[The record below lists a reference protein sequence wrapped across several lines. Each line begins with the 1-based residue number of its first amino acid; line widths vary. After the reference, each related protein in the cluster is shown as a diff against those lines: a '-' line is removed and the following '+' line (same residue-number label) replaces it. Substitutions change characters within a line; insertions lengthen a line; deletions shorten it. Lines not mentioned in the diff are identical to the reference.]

1 MKKSGNGSKPPINL
15 SKLDR
20 AIFKI
25 SPAAGVNRIR
35 SRLILDVLQNMG
47 YVAGNSSRR
56 SMRGWQTD
64 DNSADESLL
73 PELPLIR
80 SRCRDLY
87 NNTPLATGA
96 LKRAT
101 TNTVGPGLVLQ
112 AQVRNKL
119 LKISDEQA
127 DEWERETE
135 QRFNAWASSKDCD
148 LTRTQN
154 FYELQALAYLTTL
167 MGGDCFTLMPRKE
180 RPGLDSDLRLAV
192 YEGDFVSNPNNT
204 MDTKKI
210 AGGVEIDAG
219 GAPVAYHFTNQ
230 HPNSIYAMPIKWK
243 RVPAH
248 GALTKRRQVVHLFYR
263 DRPGL
268 RRGVPFLHSVVES
281 LKQLGRYSEAELMAA
296 VVQAFFT
303 VFVKQQLKGVDPLEQ
318 GIAESQ
324 RITKPSERDADY
336 NMYEMGHG
344 NVVGLDENEDVEFAD
359 PNRPSAKFAP
369 FFEGMVRQIGSAL
382 EIPFEQLILHFT
394 SSYSASRGA
403 LLEAWK
409 FYRKSRLWLA
419 RNWCQPIYEEWLWE
433 EVLNNRIQAPGFL
446 DDNFKRYAWIGAL
459 WIGTG
464 VGQIDPVKE
473 SKAASQK
480 LDDLLTDYDTEYNL
494 IYGGSWEAMLR
505 RRQRQEKFIK
515 SLDLARAKKN
525 GGPGGGNPGD
535 GGDGDRTNPLPEE

>member
-1 MKKSGNGSKPPINL
+1 
-15 SKLDR
+15 
-20 AIFKI
+20 
-25 SPAAGVNRIR
+25 
-35 SRLILDVLQNMG
+35 
-47 YVAGNSSRR
+47 
-56 SMRGWQTD
+56 
-64 DNSADESLL
+64 
-73 PELPLIR
+73 
-80 SRCRDLY
+80 
-87 NNTPLATGA
+87 
-96 LKRAT
+96 
-101 TNTVGPGLVLQ
+101 
-112 AQVRNKL
+112 
-119 LKISDEQA
+119 
-127 DEWERETE
+127 
-135 QRFNAWASSKDCD
+135 
-148 LTRTQN
+148 
-154 FYELQALAYLTTL
+154 
-167 MGGDCFTLMPRKE
+167 
-180 RPGLDSDLRLAV
+180 
-192 YEGDFVSNPNNT
+192 
-204 MDTKKI
+204 
-210 AGGVEIDAG
+210 
-219 GAPVAYHFTNQ
+219 
-230 HPNSIYAMPIKWK
+230 
-243 RVPAH
+243 
-248 GALTKRRQVVHLFYR
+248 
-263 DRPGL
+263 
-268 RRGVPFLHSVVES
+268 
-281 LKQLGRYSEAELMAA
+281 MAA